1 MTSQTKIIVTS
12 EPYGIPPLVVRPG
25 IAPELKKRLQSILLS
40 AANDPEG
47 KEILAGM
54 MIDSFVVGDDKN
66 YDTIRTMN
74 SWVAAE
80 RKKGK

>member
-1 MTSQTKIIVTS
+1 
-12 EPYGIPPLVVRPG
+12 VVRPG
-25 IAPELKKRLQSILLS
+25 IAPELKNRLQAIMLS

-54 MIDSFVVGDDKN
+54 MIDSFVAGDDKN
-66 YDTIRTMN
+66 YDTISAMN
-74 SWVAAE
+74 SWVAAK